1 MDTKIESVRTDRV
14 SFSRPLVKVWQ
25 ILTNP
30 SRAIKDI
37 QESRNAR
44 LLSIFM
50 LILLVIFMG
59 FMVSSAINIEG
70 YRVPSADLLSYG
82 LLIFIYAASRT
93 KYYRIGIFLAIL
105 LFPLNTFAN
114 IFEGTTQNP
123 ANTINFLT
131 FSYIFAG
138 IFLSIYW
145 TTIYS
150 LLMVATIWFLPDL
163 APQTIPD
170 PTIIISPFTINTIT
184 ALLVL
189 VWMNHR
195 NQIEEAR
202 QAEMKLTYDNTLA
215 GWSQALEF
223 RDKETKGHSL
233 RVTMLTT
240 QLASKMGITDEE
252 MLQHIRRGAL
262 LHDIGKMAISN
273 QVLLKVTA
281 LTNED
286 WEEIYKHPGYAY
298 QMLKNV
304 PFLQPALDIPLHH
317 HEKWDGSG
325 YPDGLK
331 GEEIPLPARIFSVV
345 DVWDALRS
353 DRPYRQAWTYEK
365 ALDYILENRGIHFD
379 PEVVDQFLS
388 MIEAAPGL

>member
-1 MDTKIESVRTDRV
+1 
-14 SFSRPLVKVWQ
+14 
-25 ILTNP
+25 
-30 SRAIKDI
+30 
-37 QESRNAR
+37 
-44 LLSIFM
+44 
-50 LILLVIFMG
+50 
-59 FMVSSAINIEG
+59 
-70 YRVPSADLLSYG
+70 
-82 LLIFIYAASRT
+82 
-93 KYYRIGIFLAIL
+93 
-105 LFPLNTFAN
+105 
-114 IFEGTTQNP
+114 
-123 ANTINFLT
+123 
-131 FSYIFAG
+131 
-138 IFLSIYW
+138 
-145 TTIYS
+145 
-150 LLMVATIWFLPDL
+150 
-163 APQTIPD
+163 
-170 PTIIISPFTINTIT
+170 
-184 ALLVL
+184 
-189 VWMNHR
+189 
-195 NQIEEAR
+195 
-202 QAEMKLTYDNTLA
+202 
-215 GWSQALEF
+215 
-223 RDKETKGHSL
+223 
-233 RVTMLTT
+233 MLTT